1 MNNGEL
7 LIDMKKITYKIT
19 DPLGIHAR
27 PAGLLVKKLNQ
38 YVSVVTIEKDG
49 VQKNAKRILS
59 LMSLGVKQNETVT
72 LIFEGPDEE
81 EAAGTA
87 LAFLQ
92 ENF

>member
-1 MNNGEL
+1 MNDGES

-49 VQKNAKRILS
+49 VQKNAKGILS
-59 LMSLGVKQNETVT
+59 LMSLSVKQNETVT
-72 LIFEGPDEE
+72 LIFEGSDEE
-81 EAAGTA
+81 EAAETA
-87 LAFLQ
+87 LVFLQ